1 MEYMNELVFS
11 ESRSLNMLAYDIT
24 LVNIQALRSSNLNSA
39 KITNDLSNIGVNPSK
54 TLML

>member
-1 MEYMNELVFS
+1 MNWYFK
-11 ESRSLNMLAYDIT
+11 SRGLNMLAPDII
-24 LVNIQALRSSNLNSA
+24 LANIQALRSSNLNST